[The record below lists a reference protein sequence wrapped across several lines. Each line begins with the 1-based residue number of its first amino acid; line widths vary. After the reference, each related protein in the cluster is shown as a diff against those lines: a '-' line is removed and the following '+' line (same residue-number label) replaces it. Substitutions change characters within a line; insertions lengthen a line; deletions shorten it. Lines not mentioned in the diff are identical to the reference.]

1 MFAVALDSRRR
12 RIHAIKRYVLVSP
25 SRSHRSQPMMA
36 SPSAVSPYDDIAFPD
51 QCLPKTH
58 PDRLSAVAALF
69 GMRTEPVEHCRV
81 LELGCAAGS
90 NLLPMADRHP
100 ESTFVGIDSSPRQ
113 ISRARQA
120 AAALDLANIEFHPL
134 EFAQIDDSLGAFDYI
149 LCHGVYSWVAPRVQD
164 QLLAICRD
172 RLRPQGVAFVSYNV
186 YPGWHFED
194 TIRFLACGAAS
205 ADDPPARRAARR
217 GSCWKS
223 SRPSWPA
230 RRRRT
235 AGC

>member
-1 MFAVALDSRRR
+1 
-12 RIHAIKRYVLVSP
+12 
-25 SRSHRSQPMMA
+25 MMA

-58 PDRLSAVAALF
+58 PDRLAAVAALF